1 VTETSALNSIQPPP
15 ITYKIKIPKSTI
27 ERGLLTNLQL
37 EAILYACDQHQ
48 RMLPCDKSKGET
60 PLRAGFFMGDGPG
73 VGKGRQIAGIVMEN
87 YLRGRKKAVWISVG
101 ADLLEDARRDLRDIG
116 AGAITVH
123 DLRHWSASKKLASVS
138 ACDTG
143 VVFSTYA
150 LLARSAKQKATGEN
164 MDGIEMDEKSR
175 VRQIVEWCGP
185 EFDGVIAL
193 DEAHKAKNMTM
204 KSAPKGKGGKV
215 KGKDKSTGFTGADVD
230 PELDTVMEDAEPSE
244 GATLHGT
251 NSAQVLVFVKPV
263 FCKHAWMTM
272 CASASCAVVCV
283 YARIDVF
290 AIEYT
295 NNHTTTLTLSY
306 ISIYILTRTYAP
318 THTHL
323 QAVLQL
329 QKLLPNAR
337 VVYVSATGASEP
349 EHLLYASRLGLWGSG
364 TSFAGPI
371 EFAKEITEGGP
382 SAMELL
388 AMQMKQSGKYLA
400 RSLSFKGA
408 TFEVVDV
415 PLTKQFEETYD
426 ASVQLWTDLHHS
438 LYAAMMKNP
447 NGIDGKATISDGAEG
462 KASKGRVMR
471 TMRVLWG
478 NHQRFF
484 GQMLMAAKV
493 DKTVIMA
500 QQAVDAGKCVVIG
513 LQSTGESGLKDDAGE
528 SGCSAADHILRS
540 SIQKLGSLYLEKPKV
555 KGLLQRLDELKLPLN
570 PLDDLIDRLGGPRR
584 VAEMTGRSVR
594 QVCERGEWV
603 LEKRLGSKDCEDTIN
618 IQERKNF
625 MSGKKLVAI
634 ISGPNISSHVH
645 VILQIS
651 GARRATLSVCSPP
664 LETDECHLRIRCC
677 LYGHIAA
684 GGSASAE

>member
-1 VTETSALNSIQPPP
+1 
-15 ITYKIKIPKSTI
+15 
-27 ERGLLTNLQL
+27 
-37 EAILYACDQHQ
+37 
-48 RMLPCDKSKGET
+48 M
-60 PLRAGFFMGDGPG
+60 
-73 VGKGRQIAGIVMEN
+73 
-87 YLRGRKKAVWISVG
+87 
-101 ADLLEDARRDLRDIG
+101 
-116 AGAITVH
+116 
-123 DLRHWSASKKLASVS
+123 
-138 ACDTG
+138 
-143 VVFSTYA
+143 
-150 LLARSAKQKATGEN
+150 
-164 MDGIEMDEKSR
+164 
-175 VRQIVEWCGP
+175 
-185 EFDGVIAL
+185 
-193 DEAHKAKNMTM
+193 
-204 KSAPKGKGGKV
+204 
-215 KGKDKSTGFTGADVD
+215 
-230 PELDTVMEDAEPSE
+230 
-244 GATLHGT
+244 
-251 NSAQVLVFVKPV
+251 
-263 FCKHAWMTM
+263 
-272 CASASCAVVCV
+272 
-283 YARIDVF
+283 
-290 AIEYT
+290 
-295 NNHTTTLTLSY
+295 
-306 ISIYILTRTYAP
+306 
-318 THTHL
+318 
-323 QAVLQL
+323 LQL

-438 LYAAMMKNP
+438 LHAAMMKNP
-447 NGIDGKATISDGAEG
+447 NGIDGKATISDDAEG

-471 TMRVLWG
+471 AMRVLWG

-493 DKTVIMA
+493 DKTVSMA
-500 QQAVDAGKCVVIG
+500 QQAVDEGKCVVIG
-513 LQSTGESGLKDDAGE
+513 LQSTGESGLKDDSGE
-528 SGCSAADHILRS
+528 NGCSAADHILRS
-540 SIQKLGSLYLEKPKV
+540 SIQKLGSLYLGKPKV
-555 KGLLQRLDELKLPLN
+555 KELLQRLDELKLPLN

-634 ISGPNISSHVH
+634 ISGPKQYV
-645 VILQIS
+645 
-651 GARRATLSVCSPP
+651 ARACDSADTCARQATLSVCSPP
-664 LETDECHLRIRCC
+664 LETDVCYLRIRCC
-677 LYGHIAA
+677 FYGHIAA